1 MSNTGTS
8 RLPVRAYLDALGNT
22 LQLGNATEPS
32 YYPHLQAFL
41 EALAPGIIATTNP
54 KRIACGAPDFAISRL
69 TDHGPVTS
77 GYIEAKEPD
86 TSLDSIEQSDQ
97 LQRYLTLPN
106 LLLTD
111 FLTFR
116 WYVDGELRQEVQ
128 LGQLESS
135 GRLRLA
141 RVAEREQAAELL
153 HAFLA
158 HAPEPVNDARELAQR
173 LARLTHLIRDT
184 IIRAL
189 ERDDASD
196 LLRDLRQAFEQTLVP
211 DQSAEDFADMFA
223 QTLAYGLF
231 AARCNHIGPAPF
243 QRLGAAAEI
252 PKTNPFLRQLFETIT
267 GTVLNDE
274 PYAGFV
280 DDLAQLLADTDMKA
294 VLDDFGRRSGR
305 EDPIIHFYETFL
317 AAYDA
322 RLRKVR
328 GVYYTPEPVVSYIV
342 RSVDHLLKTRFKCP
356 AGLADTARTPDGQP
370 RVLVLDPACGT
381 GTFLYAVVDHIREA
395 FRQRGNAG
403 MWSGF
408 VREHLLPRLFG
419 FELLMGAYA
428 VAHFKLGMQLAAQDL
443 PPDDRDTWAYDFAG
457 DDRLGVFLTNSLEEA
472 EKQVTTFFG
481 PLRIITDE
489 ARQAERVKR
498 DLPIMVVVGNPPYAG
513 HSANASRRKTDVM
526 HPETGQPTGRKR
538 EFLTWIGERLQDYYQ
553 VDGKSLG
560 ERNPKW
566 LQDDYV
572 KFIRFG
578 QWRIEQTGA
587 GVLAFITNH
596 GYLDNPTFRGMRQ
609 QLMQTFTDI
618 YVLDLHGNAR
628 KREQAPDGGP
638 DSNVFDIEQGV
649 AIGLFVKAPGQ
660 DGPARVHHAE
670 LWGEREGKYES
681 LSQADIETTDWTTLA
696 PQSPF
701 YLFVPQNVDLR
712 AEYEDG
718 WKITDAMPVNS
729 LGVTTARDRLTI
741 HWTDDDLKRT
751 VEDFAALPT
760 EEAREKYSL
769 RRDARDWKVA
779 LAQADL
785 HDHPDSE
792 KHISS
797 ILYRPFDTRI
807 TYYTGRSRGFMCMPR
822 SEVMHHMLAG
832 KNVGIST
839 IRSVEIGRGFEHVFC
854 SRDLIQLHTVSI
866 KEVNYLFPLWRYPE
880 PDEPAVTEDGKNE
893 QLSMGIRKEIG
904 QKEPS
909 PNFSDA
915 FVRDVCNRLNG
926 QWIADGRPEHEP
938 ASSDDPFEIT
948 PEDLFHYIYAVL
960 HAPTYRSRYA
970 EFLRIDFPHV
980 PITSDR
986 ALFRTL
992 AAKGAELV
1000 ALHLLEAPDLADSA
1014 VQYPEPGT
1022 DVIERGHP
1030 RYFAPGDPNPDS
1042 ATNEPLTAG
1051 RVYISRDLP
1060 RRGQRGQYF
1069 AGIPPDVWEFHVGGY
1084 QVCDKWLK
1092 DRRGR
1097 TLTYNDIEHYGRI
1110 VTALQETIRLMSE
1123 IDAAIPTWPPP

>member
-1 MSNTGTS
+1 M
-8 RLPVRAYLDALGNT
+8 
-22 LQLGNATEPS
+22 
-32 YYPHLQAFL
+32 
-41 EALAPGIIATTNP
+41 
-54 KRIACGAPDFAISRL
+54 
-69 TDHGPVTS
+69 
-77 GYIEAKEPD
+77 
-86 TSLDSIEQSDQ
+86 
-97 LQRYLTLPN
+97 
-106 LLLTD
+106 
-111 FLTFR
+111 
-116 WYVDGELRQEVQ
+116 
-128 LGQLESS
+128 
-135 GRLRLA
+135 
-141 RVAEREQAAELL
+141 
-153 HAFLA
+153 
-158 HAPEPVNDARELAQR
+158 
-173 LARLTHLIRDT
+173 
-184 IIRAL
+184 
-189 ERDDASD
+189 
-196 LLRDLRQAFEQTLVP
+196 
-211 DQSAEDFADMFA
+211 
-223 QTLAYGLF
+223 
-231 AARCNHIGPAPF
+231 
-243 QRLGAAAEI
+243 
-252 PKTNPFLRQLFETIT
+252 
-267 GTVLNDE
+267 
-274 PYAGFV
+274 
-280 DDLAQLLADTDMKA
+280 
-294 VLDDFGRRSGR
+294 
-305 EDPIIHFYETFL
+305 IHFYETFL

-342 RSVDHLLKTRFKCP
+342 RSVDRLLRSRFKCP
-356 AGLADTARTPDGQP
+356 AGLADTARTADGQP

-408 VREHLLPRLFG
+408 VREYLLPRLFG

-443 PPDDRDTWAYDFAG
+443 PDGRATWAYDFAG
-457 DDRLGVFLTNSLEEA
+457 DDRLGIYLTNTLEEA
-472 EKQVTTFFG
+472 VRRSDM
-481 PLRIITDE
+481 LMARYISDE
-489 ARQAERVKR
+489 ANAAVNVKR
-498 DLPIMVVVGNPPYAG
+498 DLPIMVVLGNPPYAG
-513 HSANASRRKTDVM
+513 HSANASWRMVRVSRPGARQRMRRV
-526 HPETGQPTGRKR
+526 P
-538 EFLTWIGERLQDYYQ
+538 TWIGDRLQTYYE
-553 VDGKSLG
+553 VDEKPLG

-638 DSNVFDIEQGV
+638 DDNVFDIEQGV
-649 AIGLFVKAPGQ
+649 AIGLFVKAPEQ

-670 LWGEREGKYES
+670 LWGEREGKYDWLDQS
-681 LSQADIETTDWTTLA
+681 DVETTDWTTLA

-701 YLFVPQNVDLR
+701 YLFVPQNVDLH
-712 AEYEDG
+712 AEYEQG
-718 WKITDAMPVNS
+718 TKITEAMPVNS

-785 HDHPDSE
+785 QEHPDID
-792 KHISS
+792 KHVSS
-797 ILYRPFDTRI
+797 ILYRPFDSRF
-807 TYYTGRSRGFMCMPR
+807 TYYTGQSRGFMCMPR
-822 SEVMHHMLAG
+822 SEVMRHMLAG
-832 KNVGIST
+832 GNLAIITTRQTRDDWDIFVTQHIAGHKSLAAYDAS
-839 IRSVEIGRGFEHVFC
+839 SV
-854 SRDLIQLHTVSI
+854 
-866 KEVNYLFPLWRYPE
+866 FPLWCYPE

-909 PNFSDA
+909 ANFSDA
-915 FVRDVCNRLNG
+915 FVQDVCGRLNG
-926 QWIADGRPEHEP
+926 QWLADGRPVQAP
-938 ASSDDPFEIT
+938 AGLDDPFEIA

-970 EFLRIDFPHV
+970 EFLRIDFPRV
-980 PITSDR
+980 PLTSDR

-992 AAKGAELV
+992 AAKGAELI
-1000 ALHLLEAPDLADSA
+1000 AYHLLEAPALATST
-1014 VQYPEPGT
+1014 VQYPVPGEHL
-1022 DVIERGHP
+1022 VEKGHP
-1030 RYFAPGDPNPDS
+1030 RYLAPGDPDP
-1042 ATNEPLTAG
+1042 TTGEPLTAG
-1051 RVYISRDLP
+1051 RVYISRDMP
-1060 RRGQRGQYF
+1060 RRGQQGQYF
-1069 AGIPPDVWEFHVGGY
+1069 AGIPPEVWAFHVGGY

-1097 TLTYNDIEHYGRI
+1097 TLTYDDIEHYGRI
-1110 VTALQETIRLMSE
+1110 VTALQETIRLMAE
-1123 IDAAIPTWPPP
+1123 IDAAIPTWPLA

>member
-1 MSNTGTS
+1 MSNTAAA
-8 RLPVRAYLDALGNT
+8 RAPMRAYLDALGDT
-22 LQLGNATEPS
+22 LRLGNATEPS
-32 YYPHLQAFL
+32 YYPHLQIFL
-41 EALAPGIIATTNP
+41 EALAPGITATTNP

-128 LGQLESS
+128 LGKLDAG
-135 GRLRLA
+135 GRLRPA
-141 RVAEREQAAELL
+141 RVVEREQATELL
-153 HAFLA
+153 RAFLA

-196 LLRDLRQAFEQTLVP
+196 LLHDLRQAFEQTLVP
-211 DQSAEDFADMFA
+211 DQSAEEFADMFA

-231 AARCNHIGPAPF
+231 AARCNHTGAAPF
-243 QRLGAAAEI
+243 RRLGAAAEI
-252 PKTNPFLRQLFETIT
+252 PKTNPFLRRLFETIT
-267 GTVLNDE
+267 GTALDDE

-280 DDLAQLLADTDMKA
+280 DDLAQLLADTDMEA
-294 VLDDFGRRSGR
+294 VLADFGRRSGR
-305 EDPIIHFYETFL
+305 EDPVIHFYETFL
-317 AAYDA
+317 AAYDSN
-322 RLRKVR
+322 LRRVR

-342 RSVDHLLKTRFKCP
+342 RSVDHLLKTRFGCP
-356 AGLADTARTPDGQP
+356 AGLADTARTEDGQP

-443 PPDDRDTWAYDFAG
+443 PDGRATWAYDFAG
-457 DDRLGVFLTNSLEEA
+457 DDRLGVYLTNSLEEA

-553 VDGKSLG
+553 VDGKPLG

-609 QLMQTFTDI
+609 QLMETFTDI

-628 KREQAPDGGP
+628 KREQTPDGGP
-638 DSNVFDIEQGV
+638 DENVFDIQQGV
-649 AIGLFVKAPGQ
+649 AVSLFVKEPGR

-670 LWGEREGKYES
+670 LWGEREDKYGW
-681 LSQADIETTDWTTLA
+681 LAAHDIDKTDWSELA
-696 PQSPF
+696 PATPL
-701 YLFVPQNVDLR
+701 YLFTPQDTDLR
-712 AEYEDG
+712 TEYDRGWQIAE
-718 WKITDAMPVNS
+718 AMPANV
-729 LGVTTARDRLTI
+729 LGFQSHRDKFAIAFDDATMQARIADLRDPTL
-741 HWTDDDLKRT
+741 TDDDLRDSYGLRDNSGWQLS
-751 VEDFAALPT
+751 V
-760 EEAREKYSL
+760 ARKGL
-769 RRDARDWKVA
+769 RNDKKWKQW
-779 LAQADL
+779 LTRC
-785 HDHPDSE
+785 
-792 KHISS
+792 
-797 ILYRPFDTRI
+797 LYRPFDW
-807 TYYTGRSRGFMCMPR
+807 RSCYFNTVAMDRPR
-822 SEVMHHMLAG
+822 PQLQQHMLRPNLSLNTVRQTKMPLWEHVVVA
-832 KNVGIST
+832 NAPTPAVF
-839 IRSVEIGRGFEHVFC
+839 VEIKDGSSV
-854 SRDLIQLHTVSI
+854 
-866 KEVNYLFPLWRYPE
+866 FPLYTYPE
-880 PDEPAVTEDGKNE
+880 PDEPAVTEDGQNE

-909 PNFSDA
+909 PNFSKS
-915 FVRDVCNRLNG
+915 FWQDVCGRLNG
-926 QWIADGRPEHEP
+926 QWVPDGRPEHEP
-938 ASSDDPFEIT
+938 ARLDDPFEIT
-948 PEDLFHYIYAVL
+948 PEDVFHYIYAVL

-970 EFLRIDFPHV
+970 EFLRIDFPRV
-980 PITSDR
+980 PLTSDR

-992 AAKGAELV
+992 AAKGAALV
-1000 ALHLLEAPDLADSA
+1000 AYHLLEAPALANST
-1014 VQYPEPGT
+1014 VQYPVPGE
-1022 DVIERGHP
+1022 DVIEKGHP
-1030 RYFAPGDPNPDS
+1030 RYLAPGDPDP
-1042 ATNEPLTAG
+1042 TTGVPLTAG
-1051 RVYISRDLP
+1051 RVYISRDMP

-1069 AGIPPDVWEFHVGGY
+1069 AGIPPEVWDFHVGGY

-1110 VTALQETIRLMSE
+1110 VTALQETIRLMAE
-1123 IDAAIPTWPPP
+1123 IDAAIPAWPPP

>member
-22 LQLGNATEPS
+22 LRLGNATEPS

-41 EALAPGIIATTNP
+41 KALEPNITATTNP
-54 KRIACGAPDFAISRL
+54 KRIACGAPDFAISRQ
-69 TDHGPVTS
+69 TAHGPVTS
-77 GYIEAKEPD
+77 GYIEAKEPGV
-86 TSLDSIEQSDQ
+86 SLDSIEQSDQ

-128 LGQLESS
+128 LGQLDS
-135 GRLRLA
+135 GGWLRPA
-141 RVAEREQAAELL
+141 RVAERERASELL
-153 HAFLA
+153 RVFLA

-173 LARLTHLIRDT
+173 LARITHLIRDV
-184 IIRAL
+184 IVQAL
-189 ERDDASD
+189 ARDEASTM
-196 LLRDLRQAFEQTLVP
+196 LRDLRQAFEQTLVP

-231 AARCNHIGPAPF
+231 AARCNHTGPAPF

-322 RLRKVR
+322 KLRKVR

-342 RSVDHLLKTRFKCP
+342 RSVDCLLKTRFDC
-356 AGLADTARTPDGQP
+356 ADGLADTARTEDGHP

-381 GTFLYAVVDHIREA
+381 GTFLYAVVDHIRDT
-395 FRQRGNAG
+395 FRQRRNAG
-403 MWSGF
+403 MWSGL
-408 VREHLLPRLFG
+408 VSDHLLPRLFG

-443 PPDDRDTWAYDFAG
+443 PAGDRDTWAYDFAG

-489 ARQAERVKR
+489 AKQAERVKR

-513 HSANASRRKTDVM
+513 HSANASRRQAEVM
-526 HPETGQPTGRKR
+526 HPETGQPTGRKK
-538 EFLTWIGERLQDYYQ
+538 EFLTWIGKRLQTYYQ
-553 VDGKSLG
+553 VDGKPLD

-609 QLMQTFTDI
+609 QLMETFTDI

-638 DSNVFDIEQGV
+638 DANVFDIEQGV

-712 AEYEDG
+712 AEYEHG

-729 LGVTTARDRLTI
+729 VGIVTSRDKFVLDFDKKTLKKRVADFIDPDTS
-741 HWTDDDLKRT
+741 DDD
-751 VEDFAALPT
+751 
-760 EEAREKYSL
+760 AREKHLTPRDKLPISQARKAL
-769 RRDARDWKVA
+769 RSDKQRS
-779 LAQADL
+779 QAFTRC
-785 HDHPDSE
+785 
-792 KHISS
+792 
-797 ILYRPFDTRI
+797 LYRPFDTRPLFYHDAVI
-807 TYYTGRSRGFMCMPR
+807 ERSRR
-822 SEVMHHMLAG
+822 KVMRHMLETG
-832 KNVGIST
+832 NIGLST
-839 IRSVEIGRGFEHVFC
+839 TRTVEIGREYEHVFC
-854 SRDLIQLHTVSI
+854 TRNPIQHHTVSI

-880 PDEPAVTEDGKNE
+880 PDESEVTEDGQNE

-909 PNFSDA
+909 PNFSEA
-915 FVRDVCNRLNG
+915 FWQDVCGRLNG
-926 QWIADGRPEHEP
+926 QWVPDGRREPEP
-938 ASSDDPFEIT
+938 PSLDDPFEIT
-948 PEDLFHYIYAVL
+948 PEDLFHYIYAML

-970 EFLRIDFPHV
+970 EFLRIDFPRV
-980 PITSDR
+980 PLTSDR

-992 AAKGAELV
+992 AAKGAQLV
-1000 ALHLLEAPDLADSA
+1000 ALHLLEAPALAAST
-1014 VQYPEPGT
+1014 VQYPVPGEHL
-1022 DVIERGHP
+1022 VEKGHP
-1030 RYFAPGDPNPDS
+1030 RYLAPGDPDP
-1042 ATNEPLTAG
+1042 TTGEPLTAG
-1051 RVYISRDLP
+1051 RVYISRST
-1060 RRGQRGQYF
+1060 RRSGKQAQYF
-1069 AGIPPDVWEFHVGGY
+1069 DGVPPEVWDFHVGGY

-1097 TLTYNDIEHYGRI
+1097 TLTYNDIEHYRRI
-1110 VTALQETIRLMSE
+1110 VTALQATIRLMDE
-1123 IDAAIPTWPPP
+1123 IDDAIPTWPLP

>member
-1 MSNTGTS
+1 MTETRTARATVSTYLHAIGT
-8 RLPVRAYLDALGNT
+8 T
-22 LQLGNATEPS
+22 LLAGNATEPS

-41 EALAPGIIATTNP
+41 KALEPDITATTNP
-54 KRIACGAPDFAISRL
+54 KRIACGAPDFAVSRP
-69 TDHGPVTS
+69 TQHGPVTS
-77 GYIEAKEPD
+77 GYIEAKEPG
-86 TSLDSIEQSDQ
+86 TSLDSIEQSEQ
-97 LQRYLTLPN
+97 LQRYRTLPN

-116 WYVDGELRQEVQ
+116 WYVDGELRQEVR
-128 LGQLESS
+128 LGQLDSS
-135 GRLRLA
+135 GQLRRA
-141 RVAEREQAAELL
+141 SAAEQAQAVETL

-158 HAPEPVNDARELAQR
+158 HAPAPVNDPRELAER
-173 LARLTHLIRDT
+173 LARLTHLIHGV
-184 IIRAL
+184 IVNAL
-189 ERDDASD
+189 AADDASTM
-196 LLRDLRQAFEQTLVP
+196 LRDLRQAFEQTLVP
-211 DQSAEDFADMFA
+211 DQSAAEFADMFA

-231 AARCNHIGPAPF
+231 AARCNHTGPAPF
-243 QRLGAAAEI
+243 QRLSAAAEI
-252 PKTNPFLRQLFETIT
+252 PKTNPFLRRLFETIT
-267 GTVLNDE
+267 GTALDDE

-280 DDLAQLLADTDMKA
+280 DDLAQLLADTDMEA
-294 VLDDFGRRSGR
+294 VLADFGRRSGR
-305 EDPIIHFYETFL
+305 EDPVIHFYETFL

-322 RLRKVR
+322 NLRRVR

-342 RSVDHLLKTRFKCP
+342 RSVDRLLRSRFKCP
-356 AGLADTARTPDGQP
+356 AGLADTARTADGQP

-443 PPDDRDTWAYDFAG
+443 PSAAQDTWAYDFAG
-457 DDRLGVFLTNSLEEA
+457 IERLGVFLTNSLEEA

-489 ARQAERVKR
+489 AKQAERVKR

-513 HSANASRRKTDVM
+513 HSANASRRQAEVM
-526 HPETGQPTGRKR
+526 HPRTGQPTGRKK
-538 EFLTWIGERLQDYYQ
+538 EFLTWIGKRLQTYYE
-553 VDGKSLG
+553 VDGKPLG

-638 DSNVFDIEQGV
+638 DENVFDIEQGV

-670 LWGEREGKYES
+670 LWGEREGKYDWLDQS
-681 LSQADIETTDWTTLA
+681 DIETTDWTTLA

-712 AEYEDG
+712 AEYEHG
-718 WKITDAMPVNS
+718 WKTTDAMPVNS
-729 LGVTTARDRLTI
+729 VGIVTSRDKFVLDFDKKTLEERVADFIDPDTS
-741 HWTDDDLKRT
+741 DDD
-751 VEDFAALPT
+751 
-760 EEAREKYSL
+760 AREKHL
-769 RRDARDWKVA
+769 TPRDKLPISQARKA
-779 LAQADL
+779 LSSDKQRSQAFTRC
-785 HDHPDSE
+785 
-792 KHISS
+792 
-797 ILYRPFDTRI
+797 LYRPFDTRPLFYHDAVI
-807 TYYTGRSRGFMCMPR
+807 ERSRR
-822 SEVMHHMLAG
+822 EVMRHMLEENYALGVG
-832 KNVGIST
+832 KQGQAVDPSDWQVVTCSQSPVDFNLF
-839 IRSVEIGRGFEHVFC
+839 RRGG
-854 SRDLIQLHTVSI
+854 
-866 KEVNYLFPLWRYPE
+866 VNLFPLWRYPE
-880 PDEPAVTEDGKNE
+880 PDESEVTEDGQNE

-909 PNFSDA
+909 PNFSKS
-915 FVRDVCNRLNG
+915 FWQDVCSRLNG
-926 QWIADGRPEHEP
+926 QWVADGRREHEP
-938 ASSDDPFEIT
+938 PSLDDPFEIT

-970 EFLRIDFPHV
+970 EFLRIDFPRI
-980 PITSDR
+980 PLTSDR
-986 ALFRTL
+986 TLFRTL

-1000 ALHLLEAPDLADSA
+1000 ALHLLKAPSLANST
-1014 VQYPEPGT
+1014 VQYPVPGA

-1030 RYFAPGDPNPDS
+1030 RYLAPGDPNPI
-1042 ATNEPLTAG
+1042 TREPLTAG

-1060 RRGQRGQYF
+1060 RRGKQGQYF
-1069 AGIPPDVWEFHVGGY
+1069 EGVPPEVWDFHVGGY

-1097 TLTYNDIEHYGRI
+1097 TLTFDDIEHYGRI
-1110 VTALQETIRLMSE
+1110 VTALQETIRLMAE
-1123 IDAAIPTWPPP
+1123 IDNAIPAWPPP

>member
-1 MSNTGTS
+1 MIVN
-8 RLPVRAYLDALGNT
+8 
-22 LQLGNATEPS
+22 
-32 YYPHLQAFL
+32 
-41 EALAPGIIATTNP
+41 ALAA
-54 KRIACGAPDFAISRL
+54 
-69 TDHGPVTS
+69 
-77 GYIEAKEPD
+77 
-86 TSLDSIEQSDQ
+86 
-97 LQRYLTLPN
+97 
-106 LLLTD
+106 
-111 FLTFR
+111 
-116 WYVDGELRQEVQ
+116 
-128 LGQLESS
+128 
-135 GRLRLA
+135 
-141 RVAEREQAAELL
+141 
-153 HAFLA
+153 
-158 HAPEPVNDARELAQR
+158 
-173 LARLTHLIRDT
+173 
-184 IIRAL
+184 
-189 ERDDASD
+189 DDASTM
-196 LLRDLRQAFEQTLVP
+196 LRDLRQAFEQTLVP
-211 DQSAEDFADMFA
+211 DQSAEEFADMFA

-231 AARCNHIGPAPF
+231 AARCNHTGSAPF
-243 QRLGAAAEI
+243 RRLGAAAEI
-252 PKTNPFLRQLFETIT
+252 PKTNPFLRLLFNTIT
-267 GTVLNDE
+267 GPELDDE

-305 EDPIIHFYETFL
+305 EDPVIHFYETFL

-322 RLRKVR
+322 KLRKVR

-356 AGLADTARTPDGQP
+356 AGLADTARTEDGQP

-395 FRQRGNAG
+395 FRQQGNAG

-443 PPDDRDTWAYDFAG
+443 PDGRATWTYDFAG
-457 DDRLGVFLTNSLEEA
+457 DDRLGVYLTNTLEEA
-472 EKQVTTFFG
+472 VRRSDM
-481 PLRIITDE
+481 LMARYISDE
-489 ARQAERVKR
+489 ANAAVNVKR
-498 DLPIMVVVGNPPYAG
+498 DLPIMVVLGNPPYAG
-513 HSANASRRKTDVM
+513 HSANASWRLERVSRPGARERMRRV
-526 HPETGQPTGRKR
+526 P
-538 EFLTWIGERLQDYYQ
+538 TWIGDRLQTYYE
-553 VDGKSLG
+553 VDGQPLG

-578 QWRIEQTGA
+578 QWRIEKTGA

-638 DSNVFDIEQGV
+638 DDNVFDIEQGV

-670 LWGEREGKYES
+670 LWGEREGKYDWLDQS
-681 LSQADIETTDWTTLA
+681 DVKTTDWTTLA

-718 WKITDAMPVNS
+718 WKITEAMPVNS

-926 QWIADGRPEHEP
+926 QWVADGRPEHEP
-938 ASSDDPFEIT
+938 PSSDDPFEIA

-970 EFLRIDFPHV
+970 EFLRIDFPRI
-980 PITSDR
+980 PLTGDR

-992 AAKGAELV
+992 AAKGTELV
-1000 ALHLLEAPDLADSA
+1000 ALHLLEAPALATST
-1014 VQYPEPGT
+1014 VQYPVPGEHL
-1022 DVIERGHP
+1022 VEKGHP
-1030 RYFAPGDPNPDS
+1030 RYLAPGDPDPTTGD
-1042 ATNEPLTAG
+1042 PLTAG
-1051 RVYISRDLP
+1051 RVYISRDMP
-1060 RRGQRGQYF
+1060 RRGQHGQYF
-1069 AGIPPDVWEFHVGGY
+1069 AGIPPEVWAFHVGGY

-1097 TLTYNDIEHYGRI
+1097 TLTYDDIEHYGRI
-1110 VTALQETIRLMSE
+1110 VTALQQTIRLMSE
-1123 IDAAIPTWPPP
+1123 IDAAIPAWPLSWDCHKNFTQLF